1 MDCSAMPEA
10 LPVDLTE
17 LKRPALV
24 QLCKQWDVKA
34 VGKNTDL
41 VEKLMDAQAQRMN
54 GHEAAS
60 CDPATTDD
68 DTSMSASSSAEPSRD
83 SLTTPRLPEAALPES
98 VASLEEANCTM
109 PGAFTV
115 TSPHASPS
123 KRQRSPSPQS
133 HSEAMAPAEAA
144 AVTSSS
150 SPRRLAGL
158 PRKSVAPATFAYIP
172 PLPVSKMEA
181 STASPGLYPALP
193 SVGTEGAENAQQE
206 SLATDDSVP
215 KFTFTCPLGSTSA
228 SSSSSLTASAS
239 VLQQLNARLAASG
252 VPPATLTSSSMRPML
267 SSSPSASSLIRS
279 KSSNDLA
286 APRGAERFERA
297 HQKQWSK
304 TGSIAEHWSL
314 EKKAKVE
321 EGSSNRFITGLSKGA
336 AGKGTRTER
345 HGASSGVTTEAK
357 SEADTAPTA
366 RKSSPAATAS
376 DANTKTAS
384 GRRPLPALVV
394 RKPRSSLGSA
404 ILSKGTI
411 RKPYAAKL
419 YEKNRSRN
427 VCEPRMAHEAPKGKG
442 PVADAKAHHESV
454 SALLPTHSK
463 ENALSLPSV
472 YNGLHKH
479 DSAKPSV
486 PALSAKPAQPA
497 SSSAATPSLPT
508 SSRSTGP
515 SSFHPYARPAQ
526 SQARRPGA
534 PSTPASLNAVRVLE
548 TKRRAAEESRR
559 KIVEAR
565 AAAAAGKSV
574 AVNALAAK

>member
-1 MDCSAMPEA
+1 
-10 LPVDLTE
+10 
-17 LKRPALV
+17 
-24 QLCKQWDVKA
+24 
-34 VGKNTDL
+34 
-41 VEKLMDAQAQRMN
+41 
-54 GHEAAS
+54 
-60 CDPATTDD
+60 
-68 DTSMSASSSAEPSRD
+68 
-83 SLTTPRLPEAALPES
+83 
-98 VASLEEANCTM
+98 M

-133 HSEAMAPAEAA
+133 HSEAMAPAQPA

-158 PRKSVAPATFAYIP
+158 PRKSMAPATFAYIP
-172 PLPVSKMEA
+172 PLPVSNMEA
-181 STASPGLYPALP
+181 SMASPGLYPALP
-193 SVGTEGAENAQQE
+193 SVGTESADNAQQD
-206 SLATDDSVP
+206 SVATDDSVP
-215 KFTFTCPLGSTSA
+215 KFTFTCPLGGTSA

-267 SSSPSASSLIRS
+267 SGSPSASSLIRS
-279 KSSNDLA
+279 KSSNDLV

-314 EKKAKVE
+314 GRKGGRGRSTSSTHSPEQEGSRKKKAKVE
-321 EGSSNRFITGLSKGA
+321 EGSPNRFSTGLSKGA

-357 SEADTAPTA
+357 SKADTAPIA
-366 RKSSPAATAS
+366 RKSSSAAIAS

-454 SALLPTHSK
+454 SALHPTHSK

-497 SSSAATPSLPT
+497 SSSSATPSLPT
-508 SSRSTGP
+508 SSRLTGP

-526 SQARRPGA
+526 PQARRPGA
-534 PSTPASLNAVRVLE
+534 PSTPASLNALRVLE